1 MNDTN
6 SRDLKK
12 TGNGTPRLASHNK
25 VLWITK
31 AGILAAIATVL
42 MYLEFPIPL
51 MPVFLKYDFSDIP
64 ALLAAFSMGPVTGII
79 VQLVKNILHLLVSQT
94 ALVGEL
100 ANFVMGSAFVATAGL
115 IYRRKKTRGGAV
127 QGLAAGTVALTA
139 AGALINYFVMI
150 PFYISAMDI
159 SLEQIIGATAAAGN
173 TLVHDMWSLILY
185 VFIPFNIFK
194 GATISL
200 LVLLIYKKLSPLL
213 HK

>member
-1 MNDTN
+1 MNEKNT
-6 SRDLKK
+6 SEMRAK
-12 TGNGTPRLASHNK
+12 NGTVRLESHER

-51 MPVFLKYDFSDIP
+51 MPVFLKYDFSDVP
-64 ALLAAFSMGPVTGII
+64 ALLAAFSMGPMTGVI
-79 VQLVKNILHLLVSQT
+79 VQLVKNILHLLVSHT

-100 ANFVMGSAFVATAGL
+100 ANFIMGSAFVVTAGL
-115 IYRRKKTRGGAV
+115 IYRRNKTRGGAV
-127 QGLAAGTVALTA
+127 QGLAAGTIALTA
-139 AGALINYFVMI
+139 AGSLMNYFVMI
-150 PFYISAMDI
+150 PFYISAMGF
-159 SLEQIIGATAAAGN
+159 SLDKIIGMTTAAGN
-173 TLVHDMWSLILY
+173 TLVHDLWTLILY
-185 VFIPFNIFK
+185 VFIPFNLFK